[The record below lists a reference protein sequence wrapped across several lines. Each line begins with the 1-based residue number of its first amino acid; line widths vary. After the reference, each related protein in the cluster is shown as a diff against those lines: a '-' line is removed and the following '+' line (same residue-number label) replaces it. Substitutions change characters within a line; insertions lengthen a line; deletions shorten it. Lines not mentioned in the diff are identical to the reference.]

1 MITDEVKIFV
11 RAGKG
16 GDGVVAFN
24 KTKMSLGPTGGRGGG
39 GGNVIFFGV
48 SDLTALNKY
57 KSKRERFAP
66 EGRNGKADKST
77 GHNGK
82 DLILTIPVGCVLHN
96 LKTDEYS
103 EITQIGENFLAA
115 KGGLGGKGNFNF
127 RSSRNTTPEE
137 YEEGDPGEEFEF
149 AIELRLIADIGLIG
163 LPNAG
168 KSSLLNEFTN
178 AKVRVANYP
187 FTTLEPNLGVLGDL
201 VIADIPGL
209 IEGASRGKGLG
220 IKFLKHIQ
228 RTKMLLHCISLESD
242 DPARDYAIVRK
253 ELEDFN
259 PELTQKK
266 EIVLLTKSDLIS
278 NETAREKISQMKK
291 INPEVFSVSIHDWE
305 SLQKIVESLTS
316 FSEV

>member
-24 KTKMSLGPTGGRGGG
+24 KTKMSLGPTGGRGGD
-39 GGNVIFFGV
+39 GGNVIFLGV

-66 EGRNGKADKST
+66 VGKNGKADKST

-82 DLILTIPVGCVLHN
+82 DLILTLPVGSVIHN
-96 LKTDEYS
+96 LKTDKYS
-103 EITQIGENFLAA
+103 EITQIGESVLAA
-115 KGGLGGKGNFNF
+115 KGGLGGRGNFNF

-137 YEEGDPGEEFEF
+137 FEEGDPGEEFEF
-149 AIELRLIADIGLIG
+149 AIELRLIADIGLVG

-201 VIADIPGL
+201 VIAGIPGL

-242 DPARDYAIVRK
+242 DPERDYKIVRK

-259 PELTQKK
+259 PELIQKK
-266 EIVLLTKSDLIS
+266 ESILLTKSDLIS
-278 NETAREKISQMKK
+278 SEAAREKISQMRK
-291 INPEVFSVSIHDWE
+291 INPEVFAVSIHDWE
-305 SLQKIVESLTS
+305 GLQKIIQKLSSTQGI
-316 FSEV
+316 